1 MEMLVTCRG
10 ERKLQSSWLSLLPFL
25 IVIPMAIWMRD
36 IFLGLVL
43 ALLVGSFCLEPHLL
57 GGFRTAMDYLLQSI
71 TDIEH
76 VRVMMFLYFF
86 GGLIGIM
93 QITGGIKGFV
103 QWISRNIHSEKR
115 LLLFVWLTIPITF
128 FTPMFRIMLVGPVVK
143 SMIGKFHIDKRRIA
157 YIIDVSTEPIVVLL
171 PAATAFVGFMTSVVE
186 GALKQNE
193 LESSAYQLFLS
204 SLPYNFF
211 AVIALTI
218 GLLTTFVNI
227 RHYRK
232 AEKGTENQSETNH
245 FHRLGIKKELALVV
259 GEPLHLIFPLSLVL
273 FFTMFLFWYDGTREG
288 AKTVIEAFSAAD
300 AMFMM
305 LLAIFL
311 TLILT
316 FIFYLVR
323 RQSLKELVYHFFDG
337 GNQLMM
343 PIGMLVLVWAVSLAA
358 EDLGFSAYIS
368 STAGALLPKQI
379 VPAVIFLIGSFISYF
394 IGTSWGTWGLFMP
407 LGVTLAAATGAS
419 LPMTIGAVFASGT
432 FGAFASPLG
441 DTTITTASI
450 MDLDLMEYAK
460 YKLKISIIGGGL
472 SLIGYLIAP
481 LIIP

>member
-1 MEMLVTCRG
+1 MLVNV
-10 ERKLQSSWLSLLPFL
+10 EVRKLQASWLSLLPFL
-25 IVIPMAIWMRD
+25 IVIPMAIWLKE

-43 ALLVGSFCLEPHLL
+43 GLLVGSFCLEPHLL
-57 GGFRTAMDYLLQSI
+57 DGFRTAIDYLLQSV

-76 VRVMMFLYFF
+76 VGVIMFLYFF

-103 QWISRNIHSEKR
+103 HWISQKIHSEKR
-115 LLLFVWLTIPITF
+115 LLLFVWFTIPITF
-128 FTPMFRIMLVGPVVK
+128 FTPMFRIMLVGPVMK
-143 SMIGKFHIDKRRIA
+143 SMIGKFHIDKRRMA
-157 YIIDVSTEPIVVLL
+157 YIVDVSTEPIVVLL

-193 LESSAYQLFLS
+193 LERSAYQLFLS

-211 AVIALTI
+211 ALIILVI
-218 GLLTTFVNI
+218 GLLTTFMNI
-227 RHYRK
+227 RNNRK
-232 AEKGTENQSETNH
+232 VEKEIDPSETNH

-259 GEPLHLIFPLSLVL
+259 GEPLHLIFPLSLIL
-273 FFTMFLFWYDGTREG
+273 FFTMFLFWYDGTRKG

-300 AMFMM
+300 AMLMM

-311 TLILT
+311 TLVLT
-316 FIFYLVR
+316 FIFYVVR

-343 PIGMLVLVWAVSLAA
+343 PIGMLVLVWAVSLTA

-368 STAGALLPKQI
+368 AAAGPLLPKQM
-379 VPAVIFLIGSFISYF
+379 VPAIIFLVGSFISYF

-419 LPMTIGAVFASGT
+419 LPLTVGAVFASGT

-441 DTTITTASI
+441 DTTITTAAI
-450 MDLDLMEYAK
+450 MDLDLMDYAK
-460 YKLKISIIGGGL
+460 YKLKISLIGGGL
-472 SLIGYLIAP
+472 SLFGYLLAP
-481 LIIP
+481 FIIS